1 MTFKRKVAAT
11 TIAVSL
17 TMSAFAGIPLSTEG
31 LMAKFVSSQAASAAG
46 GEQFPHE
53 QFKADLKKLYDALGT
68 DGVAKITDLQTSVKS
83 INSTDWTNILEP
95 ITTKFSTK
103 LTTLTAGEI
112 TQFEN
117 FVRDLITIN
126 YNPSL
131 DDGITEL
138 ENLRSTNKALLQKI
152 ADGADNNVGTLE
164 LDDFVKLFKDFQSGV
179 FSKLDTLS
187 FSGLNTEIG
196 NLLNKN
202 PKFKKIFAPAGYHVT
217 NQQIA
222 DVLFEFTMKAG
233 LDEVK
238 GAASAL
244 NAAYKAM
251 NPTTP
256 GGGIGGGGGFP
267 PADSVDLPAP
277 VQDLLDNLE
286 KALEKAT
293 DEKKQQLADSF
304 ITDAAKEAA
313 KLAAIDAKNA
323 IQTENGQASISLDEK
338 ELLKAIA
345 GIKALEAKVNELD
358 AEATILP
365 AALAIQTGEITADST
380 VYNVQDAVI
389 KAATAAKLP
398 NLVLKS
404 GKFAVEIPL
413 KGTFTAGIRLVVSKT
428 DVDAGSVSDLKAA
441 SQVYD
446 INLYVGGKQ
455 VETFSHPLLVSIPLG
470 DLTELDTELLSL
482 AKLNGDRLEFF
493 GGRVKGDIIV
503 AARDSFSKY
512 VVLENKVSFNDIAS
526 VQAWAGRAIE
536 VVAAKGAIVGK
547 QEGVFAPGDS
557 VTRAEFAKML
567 VHALNLLDQS
577 ATESFK
583 DVNDA
588 DWFKPYVASAVKL
601 GIINGRSADRFDP
614 KATITR
620 AEMATMIARALKVTA
635 NKEDV
640 KDQDAVL
647 AVFKDAAA
655 IQSSLKAG
663 VSFAV
668 EHGIVVGFNDKF
680 APNDKSTR
688 AQAAVMIHRTLNV
701 N

>member
-31 LMAKFVSSQAASAAG
+31 LMAKFVSSQVASAAG
-46 GEQFPHE
+46 DFPHA
-53 QFKADLKKLYDALGT
+53 QFKADLKELYDALGT
-68 DGVAKITDLQTSVKS
+68 DGVNKVKALQNKTKS
-83 INSTDWTNILEP
+83 LEADSKWSDILDP
-95 ITTKFSTK
+95 ITSKFSLSASEK
-103 LTTLTAGEI
+103 
-112 TQFEN
+112 TQFES
-117 FVRDLITIN
+117 FLLDLITID
-126 YNPSL
+126 YNPSS
-131 DDGITEL
+131 DYGITKLEEL
-138 ENLRSTNKALLQKI
+138 RLPNKDLLQDI
-152 ADGADNNVGTLE
+152 ADRANNSVGTLE
-164 LDDFVKLFKDFQSGV
+164 LDDFVKLFQTFQSDV

-187 FSGLNTEIG
+187 FSELNG
-196 NLLNKN
+196 VLDNYFNNN
-202 PKFKKIFAPAGYHVT
+202 PKFEKMFAPEGYNVS
-217 NQQIA
+217 NQEIVDA
-222 DVLFEFTMKAG
+222 LFTFTMEAG
-233 LDEVK
+233 LSTVK
-238 GAASAL
+238 DAAAAL
-244 NAAYKAM
+244 NKAYNKIK
-251 NPTTP
+251 NPETGNP
-256 GGGIGGGGGFP
+256 GTGGGFP
-267 PADSVDLPAP
+267 VLPSELPAP
-277 VQDLLDNLE
+277 VQNLLDNLE

-293 DEKKQQLADSF
+293 DEEKQKLVDSF
-304 ITDAAKEAA
+304 IADAAKEAA

-323 IQTENGQASISLDEK
+323 IKTEDGQASISLDEK

-345 GIKALEAKVNELD
+345 GIKALEEKVNELD
-358 AEATILP
+358 ADATILP
-365 AALAIQTGEITADST
+365 TLTIQTGEIAEDSI
-380 VYNVQDAVI
+380 VYNIQDAVI
-389 KAATAAKLP
+389 KAAAAANLP
-398 NLVLKS
+398 NLVLES

-413 KGTFTAGIRLVVSKT
+413 QGTFTAGIRLEVNKL
-428 DVDAGSVSDLKAA
+428 DVDAESVSDLKAA
-441 SQVYD
+441 SQLYEL
-446 INLYVGGKQ
+446 NLYVGEKK
-455 VETFSHPLLVSIPLG
+455 VETFSHPLIVSIPLG
-470 DLTELDTELLSL
+470 DITGLDKELLSL

-526 VQAWAGRAIE
+526 VQEWAGRAIE

-547 QEGVFAPGDS
+547 QEGVFAPRDS

-567 VHALNLLDQS
+567 VHAMNLLDQS
-577 ATESFK
+577 ATESFN
-583 DVNDA
+583 DVNDS

-620 AEMATMIARALKVTA
+620 AEMATMIARALKVTE
-635 NKEDV
+635 KMEDV

-647 AVFKDAAA
+647 SVFKDAAA

-668 EHGIVVGFNDKF
+668 EHGIVVGFDGKF

>member
-31 LMAKFVSSQAASAAG
+31 LMAKFVSSQVASAAG
-46 GEQFPHE
+46 EFPHS
-53 QFKADLKKLYDALGT
+53 QFKADLEKLYNALGT
-68 DGVAKITDLQTSVKS
+68 EGVNKVKALQSNTEALGA
-83 INSTDWTNILEP
+83 NGEWTAILGP
-95 ITTKFSTK
+95 ITEK
-103 LTTLTAGEI
+103 LDTLTPGEI
-112 TQFEN
+112 TQFEK
-117 FVRDLITIN
+117 FLLDLITID
-126 YNPSL
+126 YDPAS
-131 DDGITEL
+131 DYGISEL
-138 ENLRSTNKALLQKI
+138 EGLRLSSKELLEKLSSKKNLE
-152 ADGADNNVGTLE
+152 TLT
-164 LDDFVKLFKDFQSGV
+164 LDDFVKLFQTFQSDV
-179 FSKLDTLS
+179 FSQLDTLS
-187 FSGLNTEIG
+187 FNELSGVLGAFI
-196 NLLNKN
+196 NKN
-202 PKFKKIFAPAGYHVT
+202 SDFKDLFNAYGISNTVIAGVMLDYT
-217 NQQIA
+217 LKA
-222 DVLFEFTMKAG
+222 DL
-233 LDEVK
+233 EVVQD
-238 GAASAL
+238 AASAL
-244 NAAYKAM
+244 NKAYKRM
-251 NPTTP
+251 NTTP
-256 GGGIGGGGGFP
+256 PTGGTGGGFP
-267 PADSVDLPAP
+267 VLPSELPAP
-277 VQDLLDNLE
+277 VQNLLDNLE

-293 DEKKQQLADSF
+293 DEEKQELVDSF
-304 ITDAAKEAA
+304 IADAAKEAA

-323 IQTENGQASISLDEK
+323 IKTEDGQASISLDEK

-345 GIKALEAKVNELD
+345 GIKALEEKVNELD
-358 AEATILP
+358 TDATILP
-365 AALAIQTGEITADST
+365 TLTIQTGEIAEDSI
-380 VYNVQDAVI
+380 VYNIQDAVI
-389 KAATAAKLP
+389 KAAAAANLP
-398 NLVLKS
+398 NLVLES

-413 KGTFTAGIRLVVSKT
+413 QGTFTAGIRLEVNKL
-428 DVDAGSVSDLKAA
+428 DVDAENVSDLKAA
-441 SQVYD
+441 SQLYEL
-446 INLYVGGKQ
+446 NLYVGEKK
-455 VETFSHPLLVSIPLG
+455 VETFSHPLIVSIPLG
-470 DLTELDTELLSL
+470 DITGLDKELLSL

-526 VQAWAGRAIE
+526 VQEWAGRAIE

-547 QEGVFAPGDS
+547 QEGVFAPRDS

-567 VHALNLLDQS
+567 VHAMNLLDQS
-577 ATESFK
+577 ATESFN
-583 DVNDA
+583 DVNDS

-620 AEMATMIARALKVTA
+620 AEMATMIARALKVTE
-635 NKEDV
+635 KMEDV

-647 AVFKDAAA
+647 SVFKDAAA

-668 EHGIVVGFNDKF
+668 EHGIVVGFDGKF

>member
-31 LMAKFVSSQAASAAG
+31 LMAKFVSSQVASAASD
-46 GEQFPHE
+46 FPHAD
-53 QFKADLKKLYDALGT
+53 FKQHLKNLYNALNE
-68 DGVAKITDLQTSVKS
+68 DGNVGKITTVQDKIKNLNNT
-83 INSTDWTNILEP
+83 TWGYILEP
-95 ITTKFSTK
+95 ITSKIDSLQNSEIQQLNQFLK
-103 LTTLTAGEI
+103 DILTIEYNSSLTGLE
-112 TQFEN
+112 
-117 FVRDLITIN
+117 DLRT
-126 YNPSL
+126 P
-131 DDGITEL
+131 E
-138 ENLRSTNKALLQKI
+138 NKALLQTI
-152 ADGADNNVGTLE
+152 ADGATGQNLGTIT
-164 LDDFVKLFKDFQSGV
+164 LDDFANMYVMFQTEVFKQLTVENLTKLDLGNITSGLAGKNELFDGMVAGYELDSNDISKVILRLAGEVGPQEFKD
-179 FSKLDTLS
+179 
-187 FSGLNTEIG
+187 
-196 NLLNKN
+196 
-202 PKFKKIFAPAGYHVT
+202 
-217 NQQIA
+217 
-222 DVLFEFTMKAG
+222 
-233 LDEVK
+233 
-238 GAASAL
+238 AASAL
-244 NAAYKAM
+244 NKAYKRM
-251 NPTTP
+251 NTTP
-256 GGGIGGGGGFP
+256 PTGGTGGGFP
-267 PADSVDLPAP
+267 VLPSELPAP
-277 VQDLLDNLE
+277 VQNLLDNLE

-293 DEKKQQLADSF
+293 DEEKQELVDSF
-304 ITDAAKEAA
+304 IADAAKEAA

-323 IQTENGQASISLDEK
+323 IKTEDGQASISLDEK

-345 GIKALEAKVNELD
+345 GIKALEEKVNELD
-358 AEATILP
+358 ADATILP
-365 AALAIQTGEITADST
+365 TLTIQTGEIAEDSI
-380 VYNVQDAVI
+380 VYNIQDAVI
-389 KAATAAKLP
+389 KAAAAANLP
-398 NLVLKS
+398 NLVLES

-413 KGTFTAGIRLVVSKT
+413 QGTFTAGIRLEVNKL
-428 DVDAGSVSDLKAA
+428 DVDAESVSDLKAA
-441 SQVYD
+441 SQLYEL
-446 INLYVGGKQ
+446 NLYVGDKK
-455 VETFSHPLLVSIPLG
+455 VETFSHPLIVSIPLG
-470 DLTELDTELLSL
+470 DITGLDKELLSL

-526 VQAWAGRAIE
+526 VQEWAGRAIE

-547 QEGVFAPGDS
+547 QEGVFAPRDS

-567 VHALNLLDQS
+567 VHAMNLLDQS
-577 ATESFK
+577 ATESFN
-583 DVNDA
+583 DVNDS

-620 AEMATMIARALKVTA
+620 AEMATMIARALKVTE
-635 NKEDV
+635 KMEDV

-647 AVFKDAAA
+647 SVFKDAAA

-668 EHGIVVGFNDKF
+668 EHGIVVGFDGKF